1 MEDMM
6 KMYSA
11 MGQNAPA
18 SFPTQATLIL
28 NTSNELISSLADAD
42 KEKADLIS
50 KQIYTLC
57 LLSQRRLSPEELRQF
72 LTDSY
77 NILGKL

>member
-1 MEDMM
+1 M

-11 MGQNAPA
+11 MGQNAPM

-28 NTSNELISSLADAD
+28 NTSNDLIVSLADAD
-42 KEKADLIS
+42 QEKADLIS

-72 LTDSY
+72 LADSY
-77 NILGKL
+77 RILGKL